1 MYHSREM
8 EGIVSDEDDNDS
20 DYKENIE
27 SSEPWMIVTV
37 LALGLGLGLGHG
49 WSGKK
54 TSWEG
59 SEEGCY
65 VC

>member
-27 SSEPWMIVTV
+27 SSEP
-37 LALGLGLGLGHG
+37 
-49 WSGKK
+49 
-54 TSWEG
+54 
-59 SEEGCY
+59 
-65 VC
+65 